1 MMGFMLLN
9 IFADISDWIRSWSP
23 ALFAIVIMILVM
35 FLAFATV
42 AFVKKATSDKPA
54 IKIGKII
61 TIAILV
67 LLIVYIIS
75 TH

>member
-1 MMGFMLLN
+1 MGFMLLN